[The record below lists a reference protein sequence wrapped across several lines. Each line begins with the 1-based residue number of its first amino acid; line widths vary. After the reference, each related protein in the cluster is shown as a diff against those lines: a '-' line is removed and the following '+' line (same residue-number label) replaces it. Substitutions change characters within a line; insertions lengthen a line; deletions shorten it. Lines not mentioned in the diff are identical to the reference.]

1 MILIALGS
9 NLSSHAGDPAATLR
23 AALADLRDNGVTPIA
38 VSAFYRTPAWPDPRD
53 PEFVNAVARV
63 QTELSPKQLI
73 AQLHKTEAA
82 FGRVRNEKN
91 APRSLDLDILDYEGR
106 IEDGPP
112 VLPHPRMASRA
123 FVLVP
128 LHDIAPDWR
137 HPVSG
142 KSVDDMLQ
150 AVPQAERSAVVR
162 AG

>member
-23 AALADLRDNGVTPIA
+23 AALADLRDNGVMPIA

-82 FGRVRNEKN
+82 FGRVRSEKN

-106 IEDGPP
+106 IDDGPP

-142 KSVDDMLQ
+142 KSVGDMLQ